1 MTIKAKLFLLMIL
14 AGLATVGTSAF
25 GIYAELKG
33 QDLAEKNYE
42 LRIKPIMNVEESVKL
57 TNAITTQSL
66 LALQHDPSGRTAAMH
81 NHEIDVHLD
90 VIQDGLAKL
99 EEVNAKIA
107 EITHRRDRSNQAQAA
122 LFATQEELTKVAF
135 NPLLEKL
142 EQGNYVGAQALLIL
156 TLSEVL
162 PNFQQAA
169 EHYEGILRTNME
181 NELAATAERVEK
193 DVWISSIVT
202 VINVLIIV
210 IIAGWI
216 IRSVTSGLRAA
227 DRFATNLAEGNLS
240 DTVTVDSRDE
250 IAEIIDHMNTARDSL
265 RNTLRHIGDASQQL
279 ASAAEETSAVS
290 EQTDRGV
297 ARQMQEIEQVAAA
310 MNEMTSTVEEVARNA
325 SDASQSAQS
334 SNDSAKHGQTI
345 LGNAVNAVGILS
357 DEIRQSSD
365 TIDSLKAESE
375 EIGKVLDVIGA
386 IADQTNLLA
395 LNAAIEAARAGEHG
409 RGFAVVAEEVRA
421 LASRTQGSTEE
432 IHGMIDRLQ
441 SRSTAA
447 VAAMQRAHDQVDHST
462 QAMSETEAALG
473 EIAHGV
479 SGINDLNFQIASAA
493 EQQSAV
499 AEEINR
505 NVQTISQISEESA
518 QGATQ
523 TKTAS
528 AELARLAEE
537 LQSRIAGFRL

>member
-1 MTIKAKLFLLMIL
+1 MTIKAKLILLVVL
-14 AGLATVGTSAF
+14 AGAATVGTSLF

-33 QDLAEKNYE
+33 HDLAEKNHE
-42 LRIKPIMNVEESVKL
+42 LRIMPIDHVGNSVKL
-57 TNAITTQSL
+57 INEMTTQAL
-66 LALQHDPSGRTAAMH
+66 LALQHDPESQTAAMH
-81 NHEIDVHLD
+81 GHEIEEHLD
-90 VIQDGLAKL
+90 VIGENLDEL
-99 EEVNAKIA
+99 EQVNARIA
-107 EITHRRDRSNQAQAA
+107 EITHRQAESNDAQQA
-122 LFATQEELTKVAF
+122 LFETQQELVNVAF
-135 NPLLEKL
+135 LPLEEKL
-142 EQGNYVGAQALLIL
+142 EEGNYTGAQALLIL
-156 TLSEVL
+156 TLTDVL
-162 PNFQQAA
+162 PAFDEAA
-169 EHYEGILRTNME
+169 ARYEGILRDNMDE
-181 NELAATAERVEK
+181 ELARTSERVEQ
-193 DVWISSIVT
+193 DVWISIGIT
-202 VINVLIIV
+202 VVNVLIIV
-210 IIAGWI
+210 AIAVWI
-216 IRSVTSGLRAA
+216 IHGVTRGLKAA
-227 DRFATNLAEGNLS
+227 DRFATNFAEGKLNEPVQL
-240 DTVTVDSRDE
+240 DSRDE
-250 IAEIIDHMNTARDSL
+250 IAEIITHMNTARESL
-265 RNTLRHIGDASQQL
+265 RETLKRIEEASEQL

-310 MNEMTSTVEEVARNA
+310 MNQMTATVEDVARNA
-325 SDASQSAQS
+325 SDASSSAQAA
-334 SNDSAKHGQTI
+334 NESAKHGQTI

-441 SRSTAA
+441 SRSNAA
-447 VAAMQRAHDQVDHST
+447 VAAMQRAHNQVDHST

-473 EIAHGV
+473 EIAQGV
-479 SGINDLNFQIASAA
+479 NGINDLNFQIASAA

-499 AEEINR
+499 AEEVNR

-537 LQSRIAGFRL
+537 LQARLARFKL

>member
-14 AGLATVGTSAF
+14 AGLATIGTSAF
-25 GIYAELKG
+25 GIFAELKG
-33 QDLAEKNYE
+33 QELAEKNHK
-42 LRIKPIMNVEESVKL
+42 LRIMPIQYVGESVQL
-57 TNAITTQSL
+57 INQMTTQSL
-66 LALQHDPSGRTAAMH
+66 LALQHDPNGRTAAMH
-81 NHEIDVHLD
+81 NHEIQQHLA
-90 VIQDGLAKL
+90 VIEEKLATL
-99 EEVNAKIA
+99 DAVNTKIA
-107 EITHRRDRSNQAQAA
+107 AVTHRREKSNKAQQE
-122 LFATQEELTKVAF
+122 LFATQDKLINVAF
-135 NPLLEKL
+135 KPLLEKL

-162 PNFQQAA
+162 PNFEQAA
-169 EHYEGILRTNME
+169 DRYEGILRGNME
-181 NELAATAERVEK
+181 NELANTAERVEM
-193 DVWISSIVT
+193 DVWISSLIT
-202 VINVLIIV
+202 VANVLIIV

-216 IRSVTSGLRAA
+216 IRSVASGLRAA
-227 DRFATNLAEGNLS
+227 DRFATNLAEGNFS
-240 DTVTVDSRDE
+240 ETVEVNSRDE
-250 IAEIIDHMNTARDSL
+250 IAEIIEHMNTARESL
-265 RNTLRHIGDASQQL
+265 RGTLRHIGNASQQL

-297 ARQMQEIEQVAAA
+297 AKQMQEIEQVAAA
-310 MNEMTSTVEEVARNA
+310 MNEMTATVEDVARNA
-325 SDASQSAQS
+325 SDASQGAQS
-334 SNDSAKHGQTI
+334 SNDSAKHGQAI
-345 LGNAVNAVGILS
+345 LGNAVTAVGILS
-357 DEIRQSSD
+357 DEIRQSSE

-441 SRSTAA
+441 SRSSAA

>member
-1 MTIKAKLFLLMIL
+1 
-14 AGLATVGTSAF
+14 
-25 GIYAELKG
+25 
-33 QDLAEKNYE
+33 
-42 LRIKPIMNVEESVKL
+42 
-57 TNAITTQSL
+57 
-66 LALQHDPSGRTAAMH
+66 
-81 NHEIDVHLD
+81 
-90 VIQDGLAKL
+90 
-99 EEVNAKIA
+99 
-107 EITHRRDRSNQAQAA
+107 
-122 LFATQEELTKVAF
+122 
-135 NPLLEKL
+135 
-142 EQGNYVGAQALLIL
+142 
-156 TLSEVL
+156 
-162 PNFQQAA
+162 
-169 EHYEGILRTNME
+169 
-181 NELAATAERVEK
+181 
-193 DVWISSIVT
+193 VT

-210 IIAGWI
+210 MIAGWI

-240 DTVTVDSRDE
+240 EKVEVNSRDE

>member
-1 MTIKAKLFLLMIL
+1 MTIKAKLILLVVL
-14 AGLATVGTSAF
+14 AGAATVGTSIF

-33 QDLAEKNYE
+33 HELAKKNHE
-42 LRIKPIMNVEESVKL
+42 LRIMPINHVGTSVQL
-57 TNAITTQSL
+57 LNQMTTQSL
-66 LALQHDPSGRTAAMH
+66 LALQHDPQGSTAAMH
-81 NHEIDVHLD
+81 AHGIDQHMD
-90 VIQDGLAKL
+90 IIRDNLAALKK
-99 EEVNAKIA
+99 VNAKIA
-107 EITHRRDRSNQAQAA
+107 AIEHRQTESNQAQQA
-122 LFATQEELTKVAF
+122 LFATQEELVNVAF
-135 NPLLEKL
+135 LPLIEKL
-142 EQGNYVGAQALLIL
+142 EEGNYVGAQALLIL
-156 TLSEVL
+156 TLTEVL
-162 PNFQQAA
+162 PHFEQAA
-169 EHYEGILRTNME
+169 SKYEGILRGNME
-181 NELAATAERVEK
+181 EELERTSERVEQ
-193 DVWISSIVT
+193 DVLISIGIT
-202 VINVLIIV
+202 LLNVLIIIV
-210 IIAGWI
+210 IASWI
-216 IRSVTSGLRAA
+216 IHGVTRGLKAA
-227 DRFATNLAEGNLS
+227 DRFATNFAEGNLNEP
-240 DTVTVDSRDE
+240 VQLDSRDE
-250 IAEIIDHMNTARDSL
+250 IAEIITHMNTARESL
-265 RNTLRHIGDASQQL
+265 RDTLKRIGEASEQL

-310 MNEMTSTVEEVARNA
+310 MNEMTATVEDVARNA
-325 SDASQSAQS
+325 SDASRSAQTA
-334 SNDSAKHGQTI
+334 NDSAKHGQTI

-432 IHGMIDRLQ
+432 IHGMIGRLQ
-441 SRSTAA
+441 SRSNAA
-447 VAAMQRAHDQVDHST
+447 VAAMQRAHNQVDHST
-462 QAMSETEAALG
+462 QAMSDTEAALG
-473 EIAHGV
+473 EIAQGV
-479 SGINDLNFQIASAA
+479 NGINDLNFQIASAA

-499 AEEINR
+499 AEEVNR

-537 LQSRIAGFRL
+537 LQARLARFKL

>member
-14 AGLATVGTSAF
+14 AGLATIGTSAF
-25 GIYAELKG
+25 GIFAELKG
-33 QDLAEKNYE
+33 QDLAEKNHE
-42 LRIKPIMNVEESVKL
+42 LRIMPIQHVGDSVQL
-57 TNAITTQSL
+57 INQMTTQSL

-81 NHEIDVHLD
+81 DHDIHQHLD
-90 VIQDGLAKL
+90 VIEANLAKL
-99 EEVNAKIA
+99 DEVNAKIA
-107 EITHRRDRSNQAQAA
+107 AITHRRDKSNNAQQA
-122 LFATQEELTKVAF
+122 LFTTQEELVNVAF
-135 NPLLEKL
+135 MPLLEKL

-162 PNFQQAA
+162 PAFEQAA
-169 EHYEGILRTNME
+169 DQYEGILRGNME
-181 NELAATAERVEK
+181 NELAQTAERVQK
-193 DVWISSIVT
+193 DVWISALIT
-202 VINVLIIV
+202 VFNVLIIV
-210 IIAGWI
+210 VIAGWI
-216 IRSVTSGLRAA
+216 IRSVARGLRAA
-227 DRFATNLAEGNLS
+227 DHFATNLAEGNLS
-240 DTVTVDSRDE
+240 EPVEVNSRDE
-250 IAEIIDHMNTARDSL
+250 IAEIIEHMNTARESL
-265 RNTLRHIGDASQQL
+265 RSTLRHIGDASQQL

-310 MNEMTSTVEEVARNA
+310 MNEMTATVEDVARNA
-325 SDASQSAQS
+325 SDASQGAQS
-334 SNDSAKHGQTI
+334 SNDSAKHGQAI

-357 DEIRQSSD
+357 DEIRQSSE

-537 LQSRIAGFRL
+537 LQARLAGFRL

>member
-1 MTIKAKLFLLMIL
+1 
-14 AGLATVGTSAF
+14 
-25 GIYAELKG
+25 LK
-33 QDLAEKNYE
+33 
-42 LRIKPIMNVEESVKL
+42 
-57 TNAITTQSL
+57 T
-66 LALQHDPSGRTAAMH
+66 
-81 NHEIDVHLD
+81 
-90 VIQDGLAKL
+90 
-99 EEVNAKIA
+99 
-107 EITHRRDRSNQAQAA
+107 
-122 LFATQEELTKVAF
+122 
-135 NPLLEKL
+135 
-142 EQGNYVGAQALLIL
+142 
-156 TLSEVL
+156 
-162 PNFQQAA
+162 
-169 EHYEGILRTNME
+169 
-181 NELAATAERVEK
+181 
-193 DVWISSIVT
+193 
-202 VINVLIIV
+202 
-210 IIAGWI
+210 
-216 IRSVTSGLRAA
+216 A
-227 DRFATNLAEGNLS
+227 DRFATQFAQGNLNEP
-240 DTVTVDSRDE
+240 VTLDSRDE
-250 IAEIIDHMNTARDSL
+250 IAEIITHMNTARESL
-265 RNTLRHIGDASQQL
+265 RETLKRIGEAAEQL

-310 MNEMTSTVEEVARNA
+310 MNQMTATVEDVARNA
-325 SDASQSAQS
+325 SDASQSAQAA
-334 SNDSAKHGQTI
+334 NDSAKHGQTI

-357 DEIRQSSD
+357 DEIRQSSE

-432 IHGMIDRLQ
+432 IHGMIERLQ

-447 VAAMQRAHDQVDHST
+447 VAAMQRAHNQVDQST

-473 EIAHGV
+473 EIANGV
-479 SGINDLNFQIASAA
+479 NGINDLNFQIASAA
-493 EQQSAV
+493 EEQSAV
-499 AEEINR
+499 AEEVNR

-537 LQSRIAGFRL
+537 LQARLARFKL

>member
-1 MTIKAKLFLLMIL
+1 MTIKAKLILLMIL
-14 AGLATVGTSAF
+14 AGVATIATSAF
-25 GIYAELKG
+25 GIYAELHSR
-33 QDLAEKNYE
+33 QLAEKNHD
-42 LRIKPIMNVEESVKL
+42 LRILPIQHVGDSVQL
-57 TNAITTQSL
+57 INQMTAQAL
-66 LALQHDPSGRTAAMH
+66 LALQHDPAGRTAAMH
-81 NHEIDVHLD
+81 TDEIEQHMDIIV
-90 VIQDGLAKL
+90 DGLAKL
-99 EEVNAKIA
+99 EAVNAKIA
-107 EITHRRDRSNQAQAA
+107 AITHRREESNQAQQA
-122 LFATQEELTKVAF
+122 LFATQEKLVNVAF
-135 NPLLEKL
+135 KPLLQKL
-142 EQGNYVGAQALLIL
+142 GEENYVGAQALLIL
-156 TLSEVL
+156 TLSDVL
-162 PNFQQAA
+162 PEFERAA
-169 EHYEGILRTNME
+169 DHYESILRTNME
-181 NELAATAERVEK
+181 TELATTRERVQT
-193 DVWISSIVT
+193 DVWVSA
-202 VINVLIIV
+202 VITALNVLVIV
-210 IIAGWI
+210 AIAGWI
-216 IRSVTSGLRAA
+216 IRSVSRGLRAA
-227 DRFATNLAEGNLS
+227 DRFANNLAEGNLS
-240 DTVTVDSRDE
+240 EHIEVESRDE
-250 IAEIIDHMNTARDSL
+250 IAQIVANMNTARESL
-265 RNTLRHIGDASQQL
+265 RGTLRHIGDATEQL

-297 ARQMQEIEQVAAA
+297 ARQLQEIEQVAAA
-310 MNEMTSTVEEVARNA
+310 MNEMTATVEDVARNA

-357 DEIRQSSD
+357 DEIRQSSE

-432 IHGMIDRLQ
+432 IHAMIERLQ
-441 SRSTAA
+441 SRSSAA
-447 VAAMQRAHDQVDHST
+447 VAAMQRAHDQVGHST
-462 QAMSETEAALG
+462 RAMTETESALG
-473 EIAHGV
+473 EIAQGV

-537 LQSRIAGFRL
+537 LQARLAGFKL

>member
-1 MTIKAKLFLLMIL
+1 MTIKAKLILLVAL
-14 AGLATVGTSAF
+14 AGTATLMTSAY
-25 GIYAELKG
+25 GIYAEMH
-33 QDLAEKNYE
+33 QHELAKKNYE
-42 LRIKPIMNVEESVKL
+42 LRITPLLGVEESIQL
-57 TNAITTQSL
+57 INQMTTQSL
-66 LALQHDPSGRTAAMH
+66 LALQHDPEGRTAAMH
-81 NHEIDVHLD
+81 DHEIEVHLD
-90 VIQDGLAKL
+90 VIKKDLAKL
-99 EEVNAKIA
+99 EEVNTKIA
-107 EITHRRDRSNQAQAA
+107 EITHRREKSNSAQAA
-122 LFATQEELTKVAF
+122 LFSTQDELVKVAF
-135 NPLLEKL
+135 QPLLEKL
-142 EQGNYVGAQALLIL
+142 DQENYVGAQALLIL
-156 TLSEVL
+156 TLSEAL
-162 PNFQQAA
+162 PAYEAA
-169 EHYEGILRTNME
+169 AADYKGILRGNME
-181 NELAATAERVEK
+181 AELERTDETVVR
-193 DVWISSIVT
+193 DVWIQSGIT
-202 VINVLIIV
+202 LLNLLII
-210 IIAGWI
+210 IGIAVWI
-216 IRSVTSGLRAA
+216 IRGVSAGLRSA
-227 DRFATNLAEGNLS
+227 DRFATNFAEGNLS
-240 DTVTVDSRDE
+240 EDVSSDSKDE
-250 IAEIIDHMNTARDSL
+250 IGEIINHMNTARESL
-265 RNTLRHIGDASQQL
+265 RGTLRRIGEASEQL

-310 MNEMTSTVEEVARNA
+310 MNEMTATVEDVARNA
-325 SDASQSAQS
+325 SDASQGAQS

-357 DEIRQSSD
+357 DEIRQSSE

-432 IHGMIDRLQ
+432 IHAMIDRLQ
-441 SRSTAA
+441 SRSNAA

-537 LQSRIAGFRL
+537 LQARLAGFRL